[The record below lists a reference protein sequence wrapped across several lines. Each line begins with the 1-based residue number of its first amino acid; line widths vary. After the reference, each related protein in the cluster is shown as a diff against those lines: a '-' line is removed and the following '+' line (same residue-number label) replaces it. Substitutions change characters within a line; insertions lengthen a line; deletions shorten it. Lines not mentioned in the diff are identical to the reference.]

1 MSWYQVESYWVWVMR
16 EEMLQSLF
24 ESQRQG
30 NKFCKFLENKN
41 SVKISELKQD
51 IQEIFK
57 PPLNSFI

>member
-1 MSWYQVESYWVWVMR
+1 MR